1 MISSIG
7 STEERLT
14 VLTISMVIYSEIDTI
29 FWKTMRQDLTVT
41 QE

>member
-14 VLTISMVIYSEIDTI
+14 VLTISMVIYSEIGTI
-29 FWKTMRQDLTVT
+29 FWKTMRPDLTVT

>member
-14 VLTISMVIYSEIDTI
+14 VLTISMVIYSEIGTI
-29 FWKTMRQDLTVT
+29 FWKTMRQDLTVS